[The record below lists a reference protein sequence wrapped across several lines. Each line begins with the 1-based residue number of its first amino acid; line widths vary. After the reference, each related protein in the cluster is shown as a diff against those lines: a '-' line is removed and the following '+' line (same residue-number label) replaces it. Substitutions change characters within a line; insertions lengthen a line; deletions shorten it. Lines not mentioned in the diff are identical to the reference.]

1 MERSNTRRTAL
12 AAAATLALAGSLL
25 AHSAGPAGAA
35 TETRALGPTVACG
48 GLAGLNDPNTA
59 TGVTTA
65 AQGASSSAGTAQ
77 IRTGLAGGT
86 RYGWARAAGG
96 SSSYDLY
103 FEIDINGDRAADCA
117 TFISISSGLYWTSG
131 TQTSASSS
139 VAFRACIIARSAP
152 DCGGT
157 GVASRTPWW

>member
-1 MERSNTRRTAL
+1 MERSRRRKAL
-12 AAAATLALAGSLL
+12 AVAGTLALAGSLL
-25 AHSAGPAGAA
+25 AQTAGSADAA
-35 TETRALGPTVACG
+35 TATRALSPTVACG
-48 GLAGLNDPNTA
+48 GLASLNDPNTA

-77 IRTGLAGGT
+77 VRTGVAGGT
-86 RYGWARAAGG
+86 RYGWARAVGG
-96 SSSYDLY
+96 SSSYYLY
-103 FEIDINGDRAADCA
+103 FEVDINGDRAADCA
-117 TFISISSGLYWTSG
+117 VFISISSGLYWTSG

-152 DCGGT
+152 DCSGT